1 MPDGSLSLGGS
12 VSYAATTGLQ
22 MGCRV
27 GVVTST
33 GPDLD
38 LNEALPNVQIARRES
53 AVTTE
58 FENIYHDGDRTQY
71 IHQRAE
77 VIRCRDVPLSWRAA
91 PMVYLGSI
99 DREIEPEVFFCFSE
113 ESLICLMP
121 QGFFRQWDET
131 GLVSFAEW
139 SPPEELLRRINV
151 LVLSELDVP
160 DPGALVENWRHLV
173 EILVI
178 THAERGATVYQGDEE
193 CLYPARPAREVDL
206 TGAGDVFAAA
216 FLYHLT
222 ETGDPCQ
229 SAGFANVAA
238 SYSIEGRGVI
248 AIPPRQKVEAYL
260 NTEMT
265 RPPAQT

>member
-12 VSYAATTGLQ
+12 VSYATRTALQ

-27 GVVTST
+27 GVITST

-38 LNEALPNVQIARRES
+38 LEQALPDVQVVSRDS

-58 FENIYHDGDRTQY
+58 FENIYHDGFRTQY
-71 IHQRAE
+71 IHQRAK
-77 VIRCRDVPLSWRAA
+77 VIRCCDVPDSWRTA

-99 DREIEPEVFFCFSE
+99 DREIEPEVFGCFSD
-113 ESLICLMP
+113 ESLICVMP

-131 GLVSFAEW
+131 GLISFAEW
-139 SPPEELLRRINV
+139 SPPEALLRRINV

-160 DPGALVENWRHLV
+160 DPDALVRDWRHLV

-178 THAERGATVYQGDEE
+178 THAEHGATVYQGDEQ
-193 CLYPARPAREVDL
+193 CHYPARPAREVDL

-216 FLYHLT
+216 FLFYLH

-229 SAGFANVAA
+229 AAGFANIAA
-238 SYSIEGRGVI
+238 SYSIEGRGVV
-248 AIPPRQKVEAYL
+248 AIPPRQKVEASL
-260 NTEMT
+260 NALE
-265 RPPAQT
+265 QKF

>member
-12 VSYAATTGLQ
+12 VSYAATTALR

-27 GVVTST
+27 GVITST
-33 GPDLD
+33 GPELD
-38 LNEALPNVQIARRES
+38 LNQALPDVQIVRRDS

-58 FENIYHDGDRTQY
+58 FENIYHDGVRTQY

-77 VIRCRDVPLSWRAA
+77 VIRCCDIPTSWRSA

-99 DREIEPEVFFCFSE
+99 DREIEPEVFACFSD
-113 ESLICLMP
+113 ESLVCVMP
-121 QGFFRQWDET
+121 QGFFRRWDDT
-131 GLVSFAEW
+131 GLISFTEW
-139 SPPEELLRRINV
+139 SPPEALLRRINL

-160 DPGALVENWRHLV
+160 DPDALVRDWRHLV

-178 THAERGATVYQGDEE
+178 TQAERGATVYQGNEQ
-193 CLYPARPAREVDL
+193 CHYAARPAPEVDL

-216 FLYHLT
+216 FLFYLD

-229 SAGFANVAA
+229 AAEFANVAA
-238 SYSIEGRGVI
+238 SFSIEGRGVV
-248 AIPPRQKVEAYL
+248 AIPTRPQVEAYL
-260 NTEMT
+260 RMRAAKPTS
-265 RPPAQT
+265 QS